1 MDEMVNDVVEE
12 VSPVDEGTGEGLSDA
27 EFDAMWDDDD
37 DSYEM
42 FAEEATE
49 DTADQPTQEPDKAE
63 ETEPTETKQSE
74 PDADQYLELKH
85 FDEVKKVTKDEAKVL
100 AQKGMDYDRIRGRLS
115 EAEEANK
122 KLAKYEAFLKEI
134 QGDFPS
140 IDDLMNDTRARV
152 KADKDGISYEDAL
165 KQVQNANQQKEQK
178 PQVDEA
184 TIIQNIRKASF
195 TEFAKEH
202 PDIKPADIPQEVWQ
216 DLEKTNNLSAS
227 YAKYEA
233 KQLQNEIAVL
243 KKNAENKSRTV
254 GSMKSSGTNRNV
266 EKSEFDRVFD
276 EDDW

>member
-12 VSPVDEGTGEGLSDA
+12 VAPVDEGTGEGLSDA

-37 DSYEM
+37 DSYEV

-100 AQKGMDYDRIRGRLS
+100 AQKGMDYDRIRGRLG